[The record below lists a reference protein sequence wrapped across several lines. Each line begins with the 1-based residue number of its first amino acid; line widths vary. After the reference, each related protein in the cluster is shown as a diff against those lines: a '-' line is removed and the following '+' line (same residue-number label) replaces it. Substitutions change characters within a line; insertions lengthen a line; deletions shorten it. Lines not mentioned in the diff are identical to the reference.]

1 MKDCWQKEP
10 EKRLEFTKITMR
22 LKYPYH
28 NYDAPPGSD
37 LTEEAEEPKD
47 KEAAKPGNDRELWRR
62 VFLSED
68 SRGIAHFRRLP
79 VFPHC
84 GPGSILDCD
93 SFGLHFCSFSTSSEG
108 FSPGVP
114 LFLFSEKRKS
124 FSNSNLTRPDWVRTV
139 MKSSQGWCGV
149 WKLRRRPL

>member
-37 LTEEAEEPKD
+37 LMEEAEEPKD

-68 SRGIAHFRRLP
+68 SRG
-79 VFPHC
+79 
-84 GPGSILDCD
+84 
-93 SFGLHFCSFSTSSEG
+93 
-108 FSPGVP
+108 
-114 LFLFSEKRKS
+114 
-124 FSNSNLTRPDWVRTV
+124 
-139 MKSSQGWCGV
+139 
-149 WKLRRRPL
+149 